1 MNIKWNKPVLSQP
14 WEKVLIFNIELIK
27 NNCYCGWAAA
37 RCSVVKKVFCTT
49 GLLNRGRGWK
59 SLKSCLH
66 AHLVRAPSNYTNYLL
81 NVTHSYNILLAMACS
96 SFPQMSY
103 SSSQL
108 SSEYVEN
115 TPPFHYWVLVHNIN
129 LPRNPLE
136 KNKQILV
143 HVTLSSTSVDELPS
157 SCRGFVSVSTIKLDK
172 RYAVDAFE
180 TAALV
185 RWNHV
190 IL

>member
-37 RCSVVKKVFCTT
+37 RCSVVKEVFCTT

-59 SLKSCLH
+59 SLPPCTPGASSVKL
-66 AHLVRAPSNYTNYLL
+66 YKLL
-81 NVTHSYNILLAMACS
+81 NVTHSNNILLAMACS

-115 TPPFHYWVLVHNIN
+115 TPPFHYWVLAHNIN